1 MTLHRFNRYAGPTI
15 SEVACVKRRK
25 LILLRAKSYLYLVIA
40 TLCWGGN
47 AVAGKLAVGHI
58 SPMVLTFC
66 RWSFAMVIVLS
77 MALPQLRRDWPL
89 VRKNLPLLFAYGAV
103 GYTLF
108 NALLYTALHYTSTIN
123 VAIAQAGIP
132 MLIFVL
138 NFVAF
143 RTRVSAAQMI
153 GFSLTLV
160 GVVLT
165 AAHGD
170 LGALLDVGLNF
181 GDALMLGAVLAY
193 AIYAVTLRWK
203 PPIDWRSL
211 MAIPAFAAL
220 ATSIPLVL
228 WEMNTGAALWPD
240 GRGWM
245 ISLYTGIFASL
256 VAQILFILGVEGIGA
271 NRAGLFINLV
281 PVFGTLLSIA
291 IIGEDLQPYHIAAL
305 ALTLGG
311 IALAEW
317 GRPKLGG

>member
-1 MTLHRFNRYAGPTI
+1 M
-15 SEVACVKRRK
+15 
-25 LILLRAKSYLYLVIA
+25 RAKSYLYLVIA

-66 RWSFAMVIVLS
+66 RWTFAMMIVLS
-77 MALPQLRRDWPL
+77 IALPQLRRDWPV
-89 VRKNLPLLFAYGAV
+89 VRRNLPLLFAYGAV

-108 NALLYTALHYTSTIN
+108 NALLYTALHYTTTIN

-143 RTRVSAAQMI
+143 STRVSATQMF
-153 GFSLTLV
+153 GFSLTLI
-160 GVVLT
+160 GVVVT

-170 LGALLDVGLNF
+170 FTALLHVGLNF

-193 AIYAVTLRWK
+193 AIYAVSLRWK
-203 PPIDWRSL
+203 PAIDWKSL

-228 WEMNTGAALWPD
+228 WEMETGDALWPD
-240 GRGWM
+240 GQGWM
-245 ISLYTGIFASL
+245 ISLYTGVFASL

-291 IIGEDLQPYHIAAL
+291 IIGEDLQLYHIAAL
-305 ALTLGG
+305 MLTLGG
-311 IALAEW
+311 IAIAEV
-317 GRPKLGG
+317 GRPKVAGEKVAG